1 MDLVLFHTGGK
12 CSDWDKRGPQTPVQ
26 WADSPGFYPVPEG
39 PGLIRCIFLSGFAQF
54 YPEVDSYSRYYKY
67 LKIYS
72 CYILVTLN
80 FDYTASEQILN

>member
-54 YPEVDSYSRYYKY
+54 YSFLDI
-67 LKIYS
+67 LDIINIYTFIHVI
-72 CYILVTLN
+72 CW
-80 FDYTASEQILN
+80 

>member
-26 WADSPGFYPVPEG
+26 WADSQGFYPVPEG

-54 YPEVDSYSRYYKY
+54 YPEVDNNSF
-67 LKIYS
+67 LDILDIINIYTFIHVI
-72 CYILVTLN
+72 CW
-80 FDYTASEQILN
+80 

>member
-1 MDLVLFHTGGK
+1 MDLVLFHIGGK

-54 YPEVDSYSRYYKY
+54 YPEVDNNSF
-67 LKIYS
+67 LVIQDIINIYTFIHVI
-72 CYILVTLN
+72 CW
-80 FDYTASEQILN
+80 